1 MARHN
6 LHEAVPV
13 VHTLHEAVLLKK
25 KRFFLV
31 KFQMKVK
38 ISTHH
43 IRHKELLA
51 VHKARLLDRLEV
63 ARLLALAELAQMAR

>member
-1 MARHN
+1 M
-6 LHEAVPV
+6 
-13 VHTLHEAVLLKK
+13 
-25 KRFFLV
+25 
-31 KFQMKVK
+31 KFK

-43 IRHKELLA
+43 IRRKELLA